1 MARIIRKET
10 RKRGFFG
17 WLFLL
22 LFIGFNLLMLLWLVS
37 YWSHLGALS
46 PASDA
51 ERAGTAIGGTIGSGM
66 LITLWAMGDIILGL
80 FVLLTRGRKTIIEET
95 VEA

>member
-1 MARIIRKET
+1 MAKIIRKEI

-22 LFIGFNLLMLLWLVS
+22 TFIGFNLLMAAWLFS
-37 YWSHLGALS
+37 YWGSLS
-46 PASDA
+46 QLNAASDA
-51 ERAGTAIGGTIGSGM
+51 EKAGAVIGGTIGSGM
-66 LITLWAMGDIILGL
+66 ILSVWCFGDIILGL

>member
-22 LFIGFNLLMLLWLVS
+22 AFIGFNVLMIAWLVQ
-37 YWSHLGALS
+37 YWSTLS
-46 PASDA
+46 QMTATSDA
-51 ERAGTAIGGTIGSGM
+51 EKVGAAIGGTIGSGM
-66 LITLWAMGDIILGL
+66 ILTLWALGDVILGII
-80 FVLLTRGRKTIIEET
+80 VLLTRGRKTIIEET